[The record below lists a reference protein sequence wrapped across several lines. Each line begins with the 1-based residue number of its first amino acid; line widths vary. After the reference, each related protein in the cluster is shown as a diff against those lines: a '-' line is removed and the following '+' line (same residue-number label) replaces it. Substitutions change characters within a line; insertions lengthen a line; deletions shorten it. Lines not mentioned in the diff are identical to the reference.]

1 MKIPKS
7 PMPQKEKIMKKIK
20 KTLENQGET
29 ELKLDLKKLATEL
42 SERREKAI
50 TEENITQLK
59 AAALEIVDR
68 FDINNNRTVFRT
80 NDRDSGR
87 DEYFFDSAE
96 NTHCFLEEGA
106 LDSDGK
112 LLKPARLAIN
122 KIGHAMH
129 DLNPEFEAFCKNRF
143 WRNK

>member
-50 TEENITQLK
+50 TEEK
-59 AAALEIVDR
+59 E
-68 FDINNNRTVFRT
+68 
-80 NDRDSGR
+80 
-87 DEYFFDSAE
+87 
-96 NTHCFLEEGA
+96 
-106 LDSDGK
+106 
-112 LLKPARLAIN
+112 
-122 KIGHAMH
+122 
-129 DLNPEFEAFCKNRF
+129 
-143 WRNK
+143 